1 MIFVDTSGL
10 LAVLDARQVRHA
22 AAARSWR
29 EILAG
34 PEGLLTTSY
43 VLIETVA
50 LAQRRLGLPA
60 VADLETMAVPAMQVV
75 WIDEV
80 VHRRGVEALL
90 AARRRELSLVDCVSF
105 AVMRERGITT
115 AFAMDR
121 HFAEQGFTVRPELG
135 DDANEVHEVHEVG

>member
-22 AAARSWR
+22 AAARAWR

-34 PEGLLTTSY
+34 PEGLVTTSY
-43 VLIETVA
+43 VLIEAVA
-50 LAQRRLGLPA
+50 LAQRRLGLSA
-60 VADLETMAVPAMQVV
+60 VADLEAVVVPAIQVV
-75 WIDEV
+75 WVDEAL
-80 VHRRGVEALL
+80 HRRGVDALL

-105 AVMRERGITT
+105 ALMRERGITT

-121 HFAEQGFTVRPELG
+121 HFTEQGFAVRPG
-135 DDANEVHEVHEVG
+135 PDDDPTEVHEAG